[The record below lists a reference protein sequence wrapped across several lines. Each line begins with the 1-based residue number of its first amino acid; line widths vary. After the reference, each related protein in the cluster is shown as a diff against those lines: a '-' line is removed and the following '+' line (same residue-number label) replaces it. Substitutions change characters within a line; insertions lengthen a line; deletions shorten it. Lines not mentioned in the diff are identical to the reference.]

1 MSSYC
6 GKDYVD
12 AAFARKRLDR
22 VPTAVFCSFI
32 PVLDQLGL
40 STKEIRVEPDKFL
53 KAMARTAEL
62 IPSDAMAY
70 IVGDEALVAE
80 AIGPGAGL
88 TRKDVIVQQKKG
100 IHLLGDKALFAKFE
114 LPDLRQGQRLPYYV
128 EFSRLAA
135 SGLKHIAMLPFTPS
149 PWSTALRWRGIEDFI
164 YDTEDD
170 PDFAH
175 RLLQF
180 TTEFAK
186 MVGEA
191 ILETGIGYV
200 VIGEPSASCSVISP
214 KMFRQ
219 WVKPYMQETVDHLKG
234 MQKGE
239 VVLHMC
245 GYADPLMNDLIDVG
259 FDGISIDSPTSL
271 QAMVQASQNRTVII
285 GNTST
290 EVFLNGTAEEIENA
304 VKENIDTAAE
314 GNGYILCSGCQVP
327 DLAPFENIGVY
338 LDAGHSYG
346 DFH

>member
-22 VPTAVFCSFI
+22 VPTAVFCSFV

-53 KAMARTAEL
+53 QAMARTAEL

-80 AIGPGAGL
+80 AIGSGSGL
-88 TRKDVIVQQKKG
+88 TRKDVIAQQKKG

-135 SGLKHIAMLPFTPS
+135 ADLKHIAMLPFTPS

-175 RLLQF
+175 QLLQY

-234 MQKGE
+234 MQQGQ
-239 VVLHMC
+239 VILHMC

-271 QAMVQASQNRTVII
+271 QAMVEASQNRTVII

-290 EVFLNGTAEEIENA
+290 EVFLNGTAEEIEKA

-346 DFH
+346 SFH